1 MGGTAAQPS
10 LYRPDKNLSVGD
22 LSLAGSEMPLY
33 AHLLPL
39 CGRSAEKTRA
49 LPGIMV
55 IPSPYQPLPSLG
67 RQRV

>member
-10 LYRPDKNLSVGD
+10 LYSPDKNLSVGD

-39 CGRSAEKTRA
+39 CGRSAEKTRSFQGV
-49 LPGIMV
+49 LV
-55 IPSPYQPLPSLG
+55 IPAPDQPLSSLG
-67 RQRV
+67 RKRV